1 LSDTVTAGTAS
12 PAPLLFR
19 TDRPVAHVQS
29 GGLILEHGPH
39 GSGMQLNPTARRI
52 WELTDVPIDLHTL
65 CGRVASEFEVSRGE
79 CDDAVR
85 AFLDELAGRGLVEEV
100 PEAPGDAG
108 TRSRYLD
115 LLKRALVNLIYPEHE
130 LRIELLEE
138 QARSGGPPPAEQLM
152 RDIRYRSPAEFEELV
167 ASKLDGSVRRRR
179 PSRFSHTMVGMA
191 RLDNLEYCA
200 RKVFADRVPGD
211 FLEAGVCQGG
221 AAIFLRGL
229 QVAFGQTD
237 RRVWLADSFE
247 GLPPPAHEVDRAWDL
262 DWSEGKQPWLACDL
276 AAVQDNFRTYG
287 LLDDGV
293 RWLQG
298 WFSDTLPSAPVER
311 LAILRA
317 DADLYQSTREI
328 LESLY
333 DRVSPGG
340 FVIID
345 DYGAIEACRHAVD
358 TFRAERG
365 IADPLRRIDWTGV
378 YWRREA

>member
-1 LSDTVTAGTAS
+1 MSDAVPARTAP
-12 PAPLLFR
+12 PARLLFR
-19 TDRPVAHVQS
+19 TNRPVAHVQ
-29 GGLILEHGPH
+29 GGGVILEHGPS
-39 GSGMQLNPTARRI
+39 GSGMQLNATARRI
-52 WELTDVPIDLHTL
+52 WELTDVPIDLDTL
-65 CGRVASEFEVSRGE
+65 CGRVASEFEVSRRE
-79 CDDAVR
+79 CDQAVR
-85 AFLDELAGRGLVEEV
+85 ALLGELACRGLVEEV
-100 PEAPGDAG
+100 AEAPGDAA

-138 QARSGGPPPAEQLM
+138 RGRSGGPPPAEQLM
-152 RDIRYRSPAEFEELV
+152 RDIRYRSPAAFDELV
-167 ASKLDGSVRRRR
+167 ASKRDGSVRRRR

-200 RKVFADRVPGD
+200 RKVFADGVPGD

-221 AAIFLRGL
+221 AAIFMRGL
-229 QVAFGQTD
+229 QVAFGQAD
-237 RRVWLADSFE
+237 RRVWLADSFQ
-247 GLPPPAHEVDRAWDL
+247 GLPLPTHEVDRAGDL
-262 DWSEGKQPWLACDL
+262 DWSEPKQPWLACDL
-276 AAVQDNFRTYG
+276 GAVQDNFRTYD

-293 RWLQG
+293 RWLPG
-298 WFSDTLPSAPVER
+298 WFSETLPSAPVER

-340 FVIID
+340 FVVID
-345 DYGAIEACRHAVD
+345 DYGAIEACRLAVD
-358 TFRAERG
+358 EFRAERG
-365 IADPLRRIDWTGV
+365 VAEPLRRIDWTGV